1 MADERARIGVI
12 GCGWWASQF
21 HIPSLKDYD
30 RAELVAL
37 ADPDASKLRATADH
51 YGVPET
57 HESYQALIGSAGVDG
72 VVIAVPHV
80 YHYEIAKA
88 ALEAGVHVL
97 VEKPMVLT
105 AADARDLVDTAD
117 SRSLHLMVGTTYQ
130 FTRHA
135 QQARSIVQSGKIGTP
150 LFVSG
155 LFASMVESYYR
166 GNTDDYAPIFQYPLH
181 GPREDTYSDP
191 KIAGGGQGQTQ
202 LSHGMGMVFWVTG
215 LRAVEVSALMENR
228 DLDVDLVD
236 AISYRLSNG
245 AIGTMGATGSLA
257 PGQPQQQEF
266 RYYGTEGF
274 VLQELIHGKL
284 AVHYN
289 DGTSEEFP
297 DLGDDELYP
306 AHLPSRTLVDL
317 ILGGEDN
324 PASGRMASATVEFL
338 EAAYQSAERGHPVLI
353 EDL

>member
-1 MADERARIGVI
+1 MADGQANIGVI
-12 GCGWWASQF
+12 GAGWWASQF
-21 HIPSLKDYD
+21 HIPSLQAYEK
-30 RAELVAL
+30 ANLVAV
-37 ADPDASKLRATADH
+37 ADPDAAKLAATADH
-51 YGVPET
+51 YGITET
-57 HESYQALIGSAGVDG
+57 YADYQELLSSAGVDG

-80 YHYEIAKA
+80 YHHEIAKA
-88 ALEAGVHVL
+88 ALDGGVHVL

-117 SRSLHLMVGTTYQ
+117 AANLHLMVGTTYQ
-130 FTRHA
+130 FTRNARQA
-135 QQARSIVQSGKIGTP
+135 QDIIQSGKIGTP
-150 LFVSG
+150 LLVSG

-166 GNTDDYAPIFQYPLH
+166 GNPDDYAPIFQYPVH
-181 GPREDTYSDP
+181 GPAEDTYSDP

-228 DLDVDLVD
+228 DLAVDLVD
-236 AISYRLSNG
+236 AISYRFDNG

-284 AVHYN
+284 AVYYN

-297 DLGDDELYP
+297 DLGEDELYP
-306 AHLPSRTLVDL
+306 AHLPSQTLADL

-324 PASGRMASATVEFL
+324 PAPGRTAAATVEFL
-338 EAAYQSAERGHPVLI
+338 EAAYRSAEQGRAVLVD
-353 EDL
+353 EL